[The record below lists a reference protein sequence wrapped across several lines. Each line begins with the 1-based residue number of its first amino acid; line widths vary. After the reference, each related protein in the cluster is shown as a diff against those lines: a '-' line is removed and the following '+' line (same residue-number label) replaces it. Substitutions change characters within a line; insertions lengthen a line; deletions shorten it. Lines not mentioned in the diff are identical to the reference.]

1 MNDSDLEYHRER
13 AARELDIGLV
23 AETMTAA
30 RAHLK
35 LAALHMSRVKELA
48 SSHADAKAPLSM

>member
-1 MNDSDLEYHRER
+1 MDDLEYHRER

-23 AETMTAA
+23 AETMTVA

-35 LAALHMSRVKELA
+35 LAALHMSRVEELA
-48 SSHADAKAPLSM
+48 RSHADAKAPLSM